1 MAEYKG
7 LSAELKEAN
16 LAHGE
21 YADKLAAAIIKW
33 VSMQTFT
40 ITEMTADVEVTR
52 IETTG
57 DIPVNTSPETLMGP
71 HGPVIGILKKLA
83 AMIPGASSILDPLEA
98 AIKKATEGVSKGGS
112 VLPALKMSKDGA
124 DGGQLIA
131 TGKAYIGPP
140 AAEVEDAD
148 NVEPSTDVAKIQL
161 LEEDIQYE

>member
-1 MAEYKG
+1 M
-7 LSAELKEAN
+7 
-16 LAHGE
+16 
-21 YADKLAAAIIKW
+21 
-33 VSMQTFT
+33 
-40 ITEMTADVEVTR
+40 
-52 IETTG
+52 
-57 DIPVNTSPETLMGP
+57 
-71 HGPVIGILKKLA
+71 IGILKKLA

>member
-57 DIPVNTSPETLMGP
+57 DIPVNTSRNSYGTTWTSDRHTEE
-71 HGPVIGILKKLA
+71 IG
-83 AMIPGASSILDPLEA
+83 SYDTRSI
-98 AIKKATEGVSKGGS
+98 INT
-112 VLPALKMSKDGA
+112 
-124 DGGQLIA
+124 
-131 TGKAYIGPP
+131 
-140 AAEVEDAD
+140 
-148 NVEPSTDVAKIQL
+148 
-161 LEEDIQYE
+161 

>member
-57 DIPVNTSPETLMGP
+57 DIPVDTSPETLMGP
-71 HGPVIGILKKLA
+71 YGPLIGAIKK
-83 AMIPGASSILDPLEA
+83 IPGIGAIMDPVEA
-98 AIKKATEGVSKGGS
+98 LIKKATEAVSKGGS

-131 TGKAYIGPP
+131 TGKAYIGSP
-140 AAEVEDAD
+140 AAEVEDAE
-148 NVEPSTDVAKIQL
+148 NVEPSTDVAKVQL
-161 LEEDIQYE
+161 LEEDILYE

>member
-16 LAHGE
+16 VAYGE
-21 YADKLAAAIIKW
+21 HADKMAAAIIKW
-33 VSMQTFT
+33 VSKQTFT

-57 DIPVNTSPETLMGP
+57 DIPVDTSPETLMGP

-83 AMIPGASSILDPLEA
+83 GLLGASSMIDTLEA
-98 AIKKATEGVSKGGS
+98 GIKKATEGVSKGGS
-112 VLPALKMSKDGA
+112 TLPAIKMSKDGA

-140 AAEVEDAD
+140 ASEVEDAE
-148 NVEPSTDVAKIQL
+148 NVEPSTDVAKVQL